1 VVLHYGL
8 AVKGDLFTLQGN
20 VLLPVLYGIGIL
32 ILLAMR
38 IPAVRKRL
46 TRS

>member
-8 AVKGDLFTLQGN
+8 AVKGDLFRLQGN
-20 VLLPVLYGIGIL
+20 VMLPVLYGIGIL

-38 IPAVRKRL
+38 IPAVKNKLKRG
-46 TRS
+46 